1 METYYN
7 PEDLAKFGTIG
18 EKHQSWQK
26 NSLLITMRY
35 SKRVR

>member
-7 PEDLAKFGTIG
+7 PEDLASLGQSGK
-18 EKHQSWQK
+18 KHQSWQK

>member
-7 PEDLAKFGTIG
+7 PEDLAKFGTMG
-18 EKHQSWQK
+18 KKHQSWQK